1 MKRTVLMILPLF
13 WSGLV
18 WAQSKSI
25 KHVPQKNSGEA
36 NFVYVEDGGKFVET
50 NDYVITVPGKND
62 IFQVVEVQP
71 KFPGGME
78 ALIKYI
84 KDNVRYPAICK
95 EQKIQGRVIVQFVV
109 NPDSTI
115 SDVQVIKPV
124 NPHLDKEAVRVV
136 KAMPKWEPGKQRGE
150 AVKVRFTLPVTFRL
164 PKEETAT
171 ADSLAASTNK

>member
-1 MKRTVLMILPLF
+1 MKRTAFTILLAF
-13 WSGLV
+13 MVSLV
-18 WAQSKSI
+18 SAQ
-25 KHVPQKNSGEA
+25 QKNVKNTGFMTEHGIMY
-36 NFVYVEDGGKFVET
+36 FEDGAEILEIT
-50 NDYVITVPGKND
+50 DDVITKPDKNGV
-62 IFQVVEVQP
+62 FQVVEDQP

-78 ALIKYI
+78 ALMKYL

-171 ADSLAASTNK
+171 VDSLAIPTNK